1 MSINELIQKLMNYS
15 WSLTDVIFFVFYP
28 TLLSI
33 LFGPIIGIPAG
44 IVFFAIMFIVDK
56 EDQ

>member
-15 WSLTDVIFFVFYP
+15 WSLTDVIFLVFYP
-28 TLLSI
+28 TLFYI
-33 LFGPIIGIPAG
+33 LLGPIIGIPAG
-44 IVFFAIMFIVDK
+44 IVFFTIMFIVDK

>member
-15 WSLTDVIFFVFYP
+15 WSLTDVIFLVFYP
-28 TLLSI
+28 TLFSI
-33 LFGPIIGIPAG
+33 LLGPIIGILAG
-44 IVFFAIMFIVDK
+44 IVFFVIMFIVDE

>member
-1 MSINELIQKLMNYS
+1 MSINELIQKLLNYS
-15 WSLTDVIFFVFYP
+15 WSLTDAIFLVFYP

-44 IVFFAIMFIVDK
+44 IVFFVIMFIVDETDK
-56 EDQ
+56 

>member
-15 WSLTDVIFFVFYP
+15 WSLTDVIFLVFYP
-28 TLLSI
+28 TLFSI

>member
-15 WSLTDVIFFVFYP
+15 WSLTDVIFLVFYP

-33 LFGPIIGIPAG
+33 ILGPIIGIPAG
-44 IVFFAIMFIVDK
+44 IAIFIIMFIVDK

>member
-15 WSLTDVIFFVFYP
+15 WSLTDVIFLVFYP
-28 TLLSI
+28 TLFSI
-33 LFGPIIGIPAG
+33 LLGPIIGILAG

-56 EDQ
+56 ED

>member
-28 TLLSI
+28 TLFSI
-33 LFGPIIGIPAG
+33 LLGPIIGIPAG
-44 IVFFAIMFIVDK
+44 IVFFVIMFIVDK
-56 EDQ
+56 EEQ

>member
-15 WSLTDVIFFVFYP
+15 WSLTDVIFLVFYP

-44 IVFFAIMFIVDK
+44 IVFFHHHVYR
-56 EDQ
+56 